1 MGGDN
6 AENPICQP
14 SDSRQLTFSHLP
26 IYIVWRSLVFEMV
39 NLVFGMVNLVFG
51 MVEFDKYISI
61 RMYRP
66 MDLIFEIFHKV
77 GDNTKKSFD
86 QPSAHRILII
96 AISIWYVQKK
106 MEQ

>member
-26 IYIVWRSLVFEMV
+26 IYIVWWS
-39 NLVFGMVNLVFG
+39 LVFGMVNLVFG

-96 AISIWYVQKK
+96 AISIWYVQNK